1 DPEAFKTS
9 FPAVLRGFWL
19 DVKIFVVVEIAVL
32 ILGLIVALVRTTRAA
47 ALFPLRAM
55 AVVFTDVFRGVPT
68 ILVVYLVGFGV
79 PALEIS
85 GLPTDPIALGGIGL
99 TLSHTAYVTEVYR
112 AGIDWVHPSQ
122 RQAAL
127 AVGLTGAQ
135 AMRFV

>member
-32 ILGLIVALVRTTRAA
+32 ILGLIVALVRATRAP
-47 ALFPLRAM
+47 ALSPLRAT
-55 AVVFTDVFRGVPT
+55 AVVFTGVFRGVPT

-85 GLPTDPIALGGIGL
+85 GLPTDPIVLGGLGL
-99 TLSHTAYVTEVYR
+99 TLSYNAVCTA
-112 AGIDWVHPSQ
+112 
-122 RQAAL
+122 
-127 AVGLTGAQ
+127 
-135 AMRFV
+135 